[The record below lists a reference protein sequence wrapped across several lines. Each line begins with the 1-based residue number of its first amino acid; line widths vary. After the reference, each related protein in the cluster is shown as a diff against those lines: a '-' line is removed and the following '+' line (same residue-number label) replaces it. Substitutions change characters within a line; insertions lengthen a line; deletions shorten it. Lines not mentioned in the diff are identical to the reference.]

1 MDKIKSF
8 IKLDY
13 ITIKPYLSVKNL
25 LIFGCIMVFLT
36 AMSGNLASG
45 LGVGMMLG
53 TIYLGYPFALGE
65 KSNMDALYTT
75 LSVDRKTVVAGRFAF
90 IFLFNLCSIIAAL
103 VIAAITLFIAGKLDF
118 NANGVET
125 LVAIV
130 MIAALFAVI
139 QLFQL
144 PVFFRYGYTKAKLL
158 TFMPFIALMVGYFLI
173 SGFAGQLFG
182 DLQFILSVGNFLA
195 ANQMLI
201 IVLIILAMLL
211 ATFISY
217 RISVKAYAKREF

>member
-1 MDKIKSF
+1 M
-8 IKLDY
+8 
-13 ITIKPYLSVKNL
+13 
-25 LIFGCIMVFLT
+25 
-36 AMSGNLASG
+36 
-45 LGVGMMLG
+45 
-53 TIYLGYPFALGE
+53 
-65 KSNMDALYTT
+65 
-75 LSVDRKTVVAGRFAF
+75 
-90 IFLFNLCSIIAAL
+90 
-103 VIAAITLFIAGKLDF
+103 IAAITLFIAGKLDF

-139 QLFQL
+139 QLLQL

-195 ANQMLI
+195 ANQLLI

>member
-217 RISVKAYAKREF
+217 RISVKAYVKREF

>member
-195 ANQMLI
+195 ANQLLI